1 MSEVTKNIENE
12 SCCTVVCE
20 TPLNKDYWDAQYQSN
35 TIGWDLGQVSPPLK
49 NYIDSI
55 SDKSARILIPGAG
68 NAYEADYLV
77 SQGFQN
83 ITIIDIAPT
92 VVESLQKTYSSTP
105 QVTILLG
112 DFFEHKGSYDVIL
125 EQTFF
130 CALAPFL
137 RQRYVWKMHQLLAPK
152 GKIAGLLF
160 NRTFEKSPPFGGSK
174 EEYQLLFKDA
184 FSFIKI
190 EECTTSIGPRMGS
203 ELFIEF
209 EKNESITVALYNF
222 TGMHCSSCQKKITIL
237 FNELPKV
244 LNASISSDYSQ
255 VLLVSNEPIEL
266 SLLEA
271 TIAYDEAY
279 KIIPVM

>member
-1 MSEVTKNIENE
+1 MSKETKYDESE

-49 NYIDSI
+49 RYINTLTN
-55 SDKSARILIPGAG
+55 KNCKILIPGAG
-68 NAYEADYLV
+68 NAYEANYLV
-77 SQGFQN
+77 SKGFQN

-92 VVESLQKTYSSTP
+92 VVESLQNTYSNTP
-105 QVTILLG
+105 QVSIILG
-112 DFFEHKGSYDVIL
+112 DFFDHKGNYDLII

-152 GKIAGLLF
+152 GKLAGLLF

-174 EEYQLLFKDA
+174 EEYQLLFKEA
-184 FSFIKI
+184 FN
-190 EECTTSIGPRMGS
+190 EVQMEVCADSIAPRLGS
-203 ELFIEF
+203 ELFFEF
-209 EKNESITVALYNF
+209 DKNESVIVALYQF
-222 TGMHCSSCQKKITIL
+222 EGMHCSSCQKKITTL
-237 FNELPKV
+237 FNELPNV
-244 LNASISSDYSQ
+244 LNTSFSSDYSQ
-255 VLLVSNEPIEL
+255 VIVVSKAPIEL
-266 SLLEA
+266 SLIET